1 MFDKAFTDTLIV
13 FLIIGVAIGFILFV
27 GLPWLWGL
35 LKPFIHM
42 VPQ

>member
-1 MFDKAFTDTLIV
+1 MFKEAIIV

-27 GLPWLWGL
+27 GLPWLLAL

-42 VPQ
+42 VTE